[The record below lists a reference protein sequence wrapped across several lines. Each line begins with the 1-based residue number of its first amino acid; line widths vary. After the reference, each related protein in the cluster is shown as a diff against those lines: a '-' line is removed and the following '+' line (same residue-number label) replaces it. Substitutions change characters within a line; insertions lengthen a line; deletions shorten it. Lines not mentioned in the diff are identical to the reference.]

1 MAANNIEKYKFDLD
15 TNKLI
20 DYSRIRTKISVFNP
34 DEFDEREL
42 KNLGMEL
49 LPERIRKLHNDYHIN
64 PGYIKYLNTKQ
75 KIDLLDINN
84 SLESF
89 EIKTLVHPELYRE
102 FCAIILLFDISAN
115 KGNISTA
122 GVEMVKHCRVIY
134 EELRKAFLNFSNKD
148 NLNRIVVQLFPS
160 NEVIK
165 EILDR
170 MGNED
175 IDEMYMILKDKLISD
190 YLIMS

>member
-1 MAANNIEKYKFDLD
+1 MAANNTEKYKFDLN

-20 DYSRIRTKISVFNP
+20 DYSRIRTKISVFDP

-42 KNLGMEL
+42 KDLGMEL
-49 LPERIRKLHNDYHIN
+49 LPERIRKLRNDYHIN
-64 PGYIKYLNTKQ
+64 PDYIKYLNTKQ

-89 EIKTLVHPELYRE
+89 QIKTLVHPELYRE

-122 GVEMVKHCRVIY
+122 GTEIIKHCKVIY
-134 EELRKAFLNFSNKD
+134 EELREIFLNFNNKD

>member
-1 MAANNIEKYKFDLD
+1 MAANNMEKYKFDLD
-15 TNKLI
+15 TSKLI

-49 LPERIRKLHNDYHIN
+49 LPERIRKLRNDYHIN
-64 PGYIKYLNTKQ
+64 PDYIKYLNTKQ

-89 EIKTLVHPELYRE
+89 QIKTLVHPELYRE

-122 GVEMVKHCRVIY
+122 GVEMIKHCKVIY
-134 EELRKAFLNFSNKD
+134 EELREIFLNFNNKD

>member
-1 MAANNIEKYKFDLD
+1 MAANNMEKYKFDLN

-20 DYSRIRTKISVFNP
+20 DYSRIRTKISVFDP

-42 KNLGMEL
+42 KDLGMEL
-49 LPERIRKLHNDYHIN
+49 LPERIRKLRNDYHIN
-64 PGYIKYLNTKQ
+64 PDYIKYLNTKQ

-89 EIKTLVHPELYRE
+89 QIKTLVHPELYRE

-122 GVEMVKHCRVIY
+122 GTEMIKHCKVIY
-134 EELRKAFLNFSNKD
+134 EELREIFLNFNNKD

-175 IDEMYMILKDKLISD
+175 IDEMYMILEDKLISD

>member
-1 MAANNIEKYKFDLD
+1 MAANNMEKYKFDLD

-49 LPERIRKLHNDYHIN
+49 LPERIRKLRNDYHTN

-89 EIKTLVHPELYRE
+89 QIKTLVHPELYRE

-122 GVEMVKHCRVIY
+122 GTEMIKHCKVIY
-134 EELRKAFLNFSNKD
+134 EELREIFLNFNNKD

>member
-1 MAANNIEKYKFDLD
+1 MAANNMEKYKFDLN

-20 DYSRIRTKISVFNP
+20 DYSRIRTKISVFDP

-42 KNLGMEL
+42 KDLGMEL
-49 LPERIRKLHNDYHIN
+49 LPERIRKLRNDYHIN
-64 PGYIKYLNTKQ
+64 PDYIKYLNTKQ

-89 EIKTLVHPELYRE
+89 QIKTLVHPELYRE

-122 GVEMVKHCRVIY
+122 GTEMIKHCKVIY
-134 EELRKAFLNFSNKD
+134 EELREIFLNFNNKD

>member
-1 MAANNIEKYKFDLD
+1 MAANNMEKYKFDLN

-20 DYSRIRTKISVFNP
+20 DYSRIRTKISVFDP

-42 KNLGMEL
+42 KDLGMEL
-49 LPERIRKLHNDYHIN
+49 LPERIRKLRNDYHIN
-64 PGYIKYLNTKQ
+64 PDYIKYLNTKQ

-89 EIKTLVHPELYRE
+89 QIKTLVHPELYRE

-122 GVEMVKHCRVIY
+122 GTEMIKHCKVIY
-134 EELRKAFLNFSNKD
+134 EELREIFLNFNNKD
-148 NLNRIVVQLFPS
+148 NLNGIVVQLFPS

>member
-1 MAANNIEKYKFDLD
+1 MAANNTEKYKFDLN

-20 DYSRIRTKISVFNP
+20 DYSRIRTKISVFDP

-42 KNLGMEL
+42 KDLGMEL
-49 LPERIRKLHNDYHIN
+49 LPERIRKLRNDYHIN
-64 PGYIKYLNTKQ
+64 PDYIKYLNTKQ

-89 EIKTLVHPELYRE
+89 QIKTLVHPELYRE

-122 GVEMVKHCRVIY
+122 GTEMIKHCKVIY
-134 EELRKAFLNFSNKD
+134 EELREIFLNFNNKD

-170 MGNED
+170 MSNED
-175 IDEMYMILKDKLISD
+175 IDEMYMILEDKLISD